1 MYSHHLK
8 KGAWLLPMVASIG
21 WFGVR
26 CRPHTKNTII
36 RKVTKSDKKVTKS
49 GKKPYTKRHTVIKNR
64 KWETTKMYGVTLR
77 RFPIPLD

>member
-26 CRPHTKNTII
+26 CRHQHKNAII
-36 RKVTKSDKKVTKS
+36 YKVTKSVKK
-49 GKKPYTKRHTVIKNR
+49 
-64 KWETTKMYGVTLR
+64 
-77 RFPIPLD
+77 